1 MCADLC
7 SVAGTAANGLNEVSE
22 DRTRTGGAGNGS
34 ADAEGGDFGGTDD
47 TRCGTEDF
55 GLASARGFKIKAD
68 SVPGTDRGGE
78 RRGRTYTEFI
88 HTLIVHENHLSTKVL
103 PIAS

>member
-34 ADAEGGDFGGTDD
+34 ADAEGGDFGGTDG
-47 TRCGTEDF
+47 TEFGTEDF
-55 GLASARGFKIKAD
+55 CLASAPGFQD
-68 SVPGTDRGGE
+68 EVR
-78 RRGRTYTEFI
+78 
-88 HTLIVHENHLSTKVL
+88 
-103 PIAS
+103 